1 MTQEEKE
8 NLLTFKEVQDRLSI
22 SQATLFK
29 LVKARKIEAYRVGT
43 QWRFS
48 EEQVQKYLDRNRQEA
63 ND

>member
-8 NLLTFKEVQDRLSI
+8 KLLRFRDVQEILNI

-29 LVKARKIEAYRVGT
+29 LVTARKIEAYRVGT

-48 EEQVQKYLDRNRQEA
+48 EEQVQKYLERNRQEA